1 MNKLVLLSTL
11 SLAFVMAGC
20 SLMPSTETNTGDMA
34 MTGTETTVAAPATET
49 PSAEVVMTGTETP
62 AAMMTGTEA
71 MSTGMAQ

>member
-34 MTGTETTVAAPATET
+34 TTGTETMAPTTET
-49 PSAEVVMTGTETP
+49 PAAEVVMTGTETTMTGVEAP
-62 AAMMTGTEA
+62 AAEA
-71 MSTGMAQ
+71 TTGMAQ